1 MKVFNLLKTIGFL
14 IADGLTWIRFYY
26 YFKKNSNPFLIW
38 HRNWG
43 FGHQITELAYARLC
57 LKEIEARGILI
68 TCGKTN
74 NQFLQ
79 DRMARDSFQTLHFN
93 LYSSYH
99 AVCEKIERDENVRQ
113 INIGFSP
120 IDSIFYYCVRNN
132 LMRQFYSM
140 QESREKVVRL
150 KISNYGAS
158 AILNEEPFFTTEQIA
173 QSMAKLRRMGIN
185 KEGWF
190 VCIHIRSTKSSIHR
204 NNSLESHIPCIK
216 YIQGIGGKVIVIGD
230 ENELMSNLGV
240 IFINSLYPKDEILMM
255 YVLAHQKLFICTNSG
270 PMCISVLFDVPVLMT
285 NNNEWD
291 YPCYRLKDSYLP
303 KLVKDLEKD
312 SLLTASEFVAF
323 RSNGLLHNLNIDS
336 RFEFLE
342 NSSDEIL
349 VALKNKF
356 NAIDSNNFDAQ
367 ISQADFKEL
376 FGKES
381 TAQFSLASIDTSYF
395 EKYKNLFLH

>member
-1 MKVFNLLKTIGFL
+1 LKAFNLLKTIAFL
-14 IADGLTWIRFYY
+14 IEDGLTWIRFYY
-26 YFKKNSNPFLIW
+26 YFKKNTQSFLIW

-57 LKEIEARGILI
+57 LKEIGARGILI

-79 DRMARDSFQTLHFN
+79 DRMARDSFQILHFN

-99 AVCEKIERDENVRQ
+99 AVCEKIERAEDIRQ

-150 KISNYGAS
+150 KISAYEAS
-158 AILNEEPFFTTEQIA
+158 AIFNGEPFFSADQIA
-173 QSMAKLRRMGIN
+173 QSIAKLRRVGID
-185 KEGWF
+185 KEDWF
-190 VCIHIRSTKSSIHR
+190 VCIHIRSTKWSIHR
-204 NNSLESHIPCIK
+204 NNSPESYISCIK

-230 ENELMSNLGV
+230 ENEFLSKLGV
-240 IFINSLYPKDEILMM
+240 IFINSLYPKDEVLMM
-255 YVLAHQKLFICTNSG
+255 YVFAHQKLFICTNSG
-270 PMCISVLFDVPVLMT
+270 PMCISVLFDVPILMT

-303 KLVKDLEKD
+303 KIVKDLEKD
-312 SLLTASEFVAF
+312 RLLTASEFVAY
-323 RSNGLLHNLNIDS
+323 RSNGKLHNLNIDS
-336 RFEFLE
+336 RFVFLE
-342 NSSDEIL
+342 NTSEEML
-349 VALKNKF
+349 VALKNKL
-356 NAIDSNNFDAQ
+356 NAIEGNNFDVQ
-367 ISQADFKEL
+367 IPQTVFKEH
-376 FGKES
+376 FGLES

-395 EKYKNLFLH
+395 EKYKNIFLH

>member
-1 MKVFNLLKTIGFL
+1 MKAFNLLKTIAFL
-14 IADGLTWIRFYY
+14 IEDGLTWIRFYY
-26 YFKKNSNPFLIW
+26 YFKKNTQPFLIW

-79 DRMARDSFQTLHFN
+79 DRMARGSFQILHFN

-99 AVCEKIERDENVRQ
+99 AVCEKIERAENIRQ

-150 KISNYGAS
+150 KISAYEPS
-158 AILNEEPFFTTEQIA
+158 AIFNGDPFFSADQIA
-173 QSMAKLRRMGIN
+173 QSIAKLRRVSID
-185 KEGWF
+185 KEDWF

-204 NNSLESHIPCIK
+204 NNSPESYISCIK

-230 ENELMSNLGV
+230 EDECLSKLGV
-240 IFINSLYPKDEILMM
+240 IFINSLYPKDEVLMM
-255 YVLAHQKLFICTNSG
+255 YVFAHQKLFICTNSG
-270 PMCISVLFDVPVLMT
+270 PMCISVLFDVPILMT

-291 YPCYRLKDSYLP
+291 YPCYRLQDSYLP
-303 KLVKDLEKD
+303 KMVKDLKKD
-312 SLLTASEFVAF
+312 RLLTASEFVAY
-323 RSNGLLHNLNIDS
+323 RSNGQLHNLNIDP

-342 NSSDEIL
+342 NSSEEML
-349 VALKNKF
+349 VALKNKL
-356 NAIDSNNFDAQ
+356 NSIEGNNFEVQ
-367 ISQADFKEL
+367 IPQTDFKEH
-376 FGKES
+376 FGLDS

-395 EKYKNLFLH
+395 EKYKNIFLH

>member
-1 MKVFNLLKTIGFL
+1 MKAFNLLKTIAFL
-14 IADGLTWIRFYY
+14 IKDGLTWIRFYY
-26 YFKKNSNPFLIW
+26 YFKKNTHPFLIW

-79 DRMARDSFQTLHFN
+79 DRMARDSFQILHFN

-99 AVCEKIERDENVRQ
+99 AVCEKIERAEDIRQ

-140 QESREKVVRL
+140 QESREKVIRS
-150 KISNYGAS
+150 KISAYDAA
-158 AILNEEPFFTTEQIA
+158 AILNEEPFFSSDQIA
-173 QSMAKLRRMGIN
+173 QSISKLRRIGID
-185 KEGWF
+185 EDDWF
-190 VCIHIRSTKSSIHR
+190 VCIHIRSTQSSSHR
-204 NNSLESHIPCIK
+204 NNSPESYISCIK
-216 YIQGIGGKVIVIGD
+216 YIQGMGGKVIAIGD
-230 ENELMSNLGV
+230 ENEFLSNLGV
-240 IFINSLYPKDEILMM
+240 IFINNLYPKDEVLMM
-255 YVLAHQKLFICTNSG
+255 YVFAHQKLFICTNSG
-270 PMCISVLFDVPVLMT
+270 PMCISVLFDVPILMT

-291 YPCYRLKDSYLP
+291 YPCYRHKDSYLP
-303 KLVKDLEKD
+303 KIIKDLEKD
-312 SLLTASEFVAF
+312 RLLAASEFVAF
-323 RSNGLLHNLNIDS
+323 RSNGKLHNLNIDP

-342 NSSDEIL
+342 NTSDEML

-356 NAIDSNNFDAQ
+356 KAIEKDSFDIQ
-367 ISQADFKEL
+367 ISQKEFKDH
-376 FGKES
+376 FGSES
-381 TAQFSLASIDTSYF
+381 TAQFSLATIDASYF
-395 EKYKNLFLH
+395 EKYKNIFLH